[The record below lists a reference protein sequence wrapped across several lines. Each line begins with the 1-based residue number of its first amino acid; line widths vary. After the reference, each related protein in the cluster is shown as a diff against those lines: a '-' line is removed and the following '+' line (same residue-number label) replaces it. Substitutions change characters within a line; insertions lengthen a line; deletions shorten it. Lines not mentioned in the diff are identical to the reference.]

1 MIIYIMILHLKEKG
15 HTIEIKTAITGD
27 EFNLV
32 TMVFVNDKDFL
43 TLDKRTNSRW
53 YEVMQQH

>member
-27 EFNLV
+27 DLEKA
-32 TMVFVNDKDFL
+32 TMMFVNNGDFP
-43 TLDKRTNSRW
+43 TLGKRTNIKW
-53 YEVMQQH
+53 DKAL